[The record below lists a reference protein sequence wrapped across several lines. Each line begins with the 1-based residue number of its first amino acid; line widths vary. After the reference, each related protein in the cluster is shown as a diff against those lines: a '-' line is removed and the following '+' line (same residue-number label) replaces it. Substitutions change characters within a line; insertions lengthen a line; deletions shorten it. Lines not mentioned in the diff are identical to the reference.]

1 MNSRFT
7 FILCLS
13 AALGLSVPALAGP
26 GHDHGDEAQA
36 SPSGQSL
43 PRFVASSETFELVG
57 VLNGKH
63 LTVYL
68 DRTDT
73 NEPVKDARVDL
84 EWAGTKLKLET
95 HAPGEFEATL
105 AQEPQ
110 PGVIS
115 VTATVM
121 SGKDTDLLAADLD
134 LHGNEQ
140 PSAARRTG
148 WQRYGYVGAG
158 LAVAMLAGLAWL
170 QWRRRKMAMVARMG
184 GAA

>member
-1 MNSRFT
+1 MNARFT
-7 FILCLS
+7 FMLCLS
-13 AALGLSVPALAGP
+13 AALGLSVPAFAGP
-26 GHDHGDEAQA
+26 GHDHGDGAQTA
-36 SPSGQSL
+36 PSGQAL

-68 DRTDT
+68 DRADT

-121 SGKDTDLLAADLD
+121 SGKDSDLLAADLD

-140 PSAARRTG
+140 GSDKQHAS
-148 WQRYGYVGAG
+148 WQRYGYGGAG
-158 LAVAMLAGLAWL
+158 LAMVLVAGLAWL
-170 QWRRRKMAMVARMG
+170 QWRRRKMVMVTRMG